1 VGMLGGDRMDYTK
14 GIRHR
19 LKAFGELLAEGKL
32 DVEDVVLIQIATPSR
47 ERLEQ
52 YKIIRHD
59 VELAVGRINGE
70 QAEVGSIAVHYLH
83 HSYPRDEMTAFFLA
97 ADVMLVTA
105 LRDGMNLVAKEYVA
119 CRRRDDGALVLS
131 EFTGAADQ
139 LKSAVMV
146 NPHDIGDLKAGI
158 LDAVQMH
165 EKTRSRRMR
174 QMRKKIATD
183 TVSIWS
189 KKFLAELEAIHTN
202 PEAIIPDRPAA
213 LPERSTTASD
223 RVTSTVTH
231 APGEDRQ

>member
-1 VGMLGGDRMDYTK
+1 
-14 GIRHR
+14 
-19 LKAFGELLAEGKL
+19 
-32 DVEDVVLIQIATPSR
+32 
-47 ERLEQ
+47 
-52 YKIIRHD
+52 
-59 VELAVGRINGE
+59 
-70 QAEVGSIAVHYLH
+70 
-83 HSYPRDEMTAFFLA
+83 
-97 ADVMLVTA
+97 
-105 LRDGMNLVAKEYVA
+105 
-119 CRRRDDGALVLS
+119 
-131 EFTGAADQ
+131 
-139 LKSAVMV
+139 
-146 NPHDIGDLKAGI
+146 AGI
-158 LDAVQMH
+158 LDAVQMD